1 MIGLPRDE
9 EAAVRKNAKS
19 NSLRKAVGQGQL
31 WLQLPGL
38 VLEALYETVIAAGLA
53 CVDEVREAE
62 RSRLC
67 GARYQHLTERQAL
80 RAGHVASS
88 LVLGGRRVAVSRPRA
103 RSVDGHELSLPS
115 WREWS
120 TRDPLTERAV
130 EQMMLGVSTRR
141 YARSLEPLP
150 PTAAARGIS
159 KSTVSE
165 RFVYGTERKLAELMS
180 RELGSIS
187 LTALFIDGVHFGE
200 HLVLAAI
207 GVDEHGDK
215 HVLGLRE
222 GATENAATCKV
233 LLADLIKRGLNPERS
248 LLVVIDGA
256 KALQKAVVEVF
267 GARALVQRCREH
279 KKRNVSEALPERLR
293 ASVRT
298 TMNQAYATR
307 EAKRARRL
315 LDNLARR
322 LEHQHPGAAASLREG
337 LDETLTVMRLG
348 LPESLERVLSSTN
361 LIENLF
367 SRVREIGRRV
377 RRWQNGT
384 MVLRWSAAGVLE
396 AERGFRKI
404 AGYRAMPIL
413 AAALRTHDAKT
424 IRASA
429 VDHTEKAA

>member
-1 MIGLPRDE
+1 M
-9 EAAVRKNAKS
+9 RKNGKS
-19 NSLRKAVGQGQL
+19 EPLRKAAGQGQL
-31 WLQLPGL
+31 WLQLGL
-38 VLEALYETVIAAGLA
+38 VREALYETVIAAGLA
-53 CVDEVREAE
+53 CVDEVLEAE

-67 GARYQHLTERQAL
+67 GARYQHQPERQAL

-88 LVLGGRRVAVSRPRA
+88 LVLGGRRVAVKRPRA
-103 RSVDGHELSLPS
+103 RSIDGHEMGLPS

-120 TRDPLTERAV
+120 MRDPLTERAV
-130 EQMMLGVSTRR
+130 EQMVLGVSTRR

-150 PTAAARGIS
+150 PTADVRGIS
-159 KSTVSE
+159 KSAVSE

-180 RELGSIS
+180 RELNKFSF
-187 LTALFIDGVHFGE
+187 TALLIDGVHFDE
-200 HLVLAAI
+200 HLVLAAV
-207 GVDEHGDK
+207 GVDEQGDK

-222 GATENAATCKV
+222 GATENAAACKA
-233 LLADLIKRGLNPERS
+233 LLADLIERGLNPERS

-256 KALQKAVVEVF
+256 KALHKAVMEVF
-267 GARALVQRCREH
+267 GARALIQRCREH

-293 ASVRT
+293 SSVRSA
-298 TMNQAYATR
+298 MNQAYATR
-307 EAKRARRL
+307 DAKRARRL

-322 LEHQHPGAAASLREG
+322 LEDPHPGAAASLREG

-348 LPESLERVLSSTN
+348 LPEGLERVLSSTN

-377 RRWQNGT
+377 RRWQSGT

-413 AAALRTHDAKT
+413 VAALRAHDAKT
-424 IRASA
+424 VRASA
-429 VDHTEKAA
+429 VDDAEKAA